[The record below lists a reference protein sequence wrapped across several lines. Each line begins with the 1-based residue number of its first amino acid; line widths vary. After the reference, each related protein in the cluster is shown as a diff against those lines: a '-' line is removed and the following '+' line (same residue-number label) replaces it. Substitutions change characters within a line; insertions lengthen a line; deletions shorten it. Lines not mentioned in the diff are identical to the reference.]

1 MGMVIAYEWIDRCCR
16 VRTEKQVVDEG
27 MERMVEKEKKLRMVQ
42 DERFERISLY
52 SRCLIDERWGL

>member
-1 MGMVIAYEWIDRCCR
+1 MVIAYEWIERCCR

-42 DERFERISLY
+42 DERFERMSL
-52 SRCLIDERWGL
+52 